1 MYLLR
6 DALPGSPRGARS
18 LNPARSV
25 RMLVCGTAERGD
37 DGAALSAVAG
47 LLSGL
52 PPDLLRVMEVRRCEQ
67 LDLED
72 LLDLPDSTAC
82 VITDA
87 VVGLPVGQV
96 VTIPLCELPKRDAA
110 AGPIPRSSH
119 ALPIGQLV
127 AIAEVMREQPL
138 AGSFVGIGGRSFG
151 FGRALGRPVR
161 AALPAYRSA
170 IEAALIDAAAAT
182 ESRTI

>member
-1 MYLLR
+1 MIV
-6 DALPGSPRGARS
+6 AR
-18 LNPARSV
+18 PV
-25 RMLVCGTAERGD
+25 RLLVCGSADRGD

-47 LLSGL
+47 LLAGL
-52 PPDLLRVMEVRRCEQ
+52 PPHLLAVLEIRRCEQ

-72 LLDLPDSTAC
+72 LLDLPDGAAC

-87 VVGLPVGQV
+87 VIGLQVGQI
-96 VTIPLCELPKRDAA
+96 VTIPLAELPERDAA
-110 AGPIPRSSH
+110 AVPTPRSSH

-127 AIAEVMREQPL
+127 AIAQIMREAPL

-161 AALPAYRSA
+161 AALPAFRSA
-170 IEAALIDAAAAT
+170 IEAALIDAAAVV
-182 ESRTI
+182 EGRTV